1 MEFQGVS
8 LGSQVPETS
17 ATARLYFASNRGK
30 NNSVLVQGSKVS
42 RMGELAQMVDRQ
54 NYRRLFLHVAGFVMV
69 FLVADWLRA
78 VSLQPEPLL
87 EGYLQ
92 ITTGLFAFVFAA
104 VALVRFQGT
113 QDRISLILGSGFLL
127 SGATLIA
134 SSILFFQLI
143 HESPT
148 SFLWAPV
155 GWWISRLLLALLFG
169 VALLVEHFTPRS
181 RHPRMEMAGALFT
194 VLALTYLI
202 TASLRRLPPDVSGH
216 PNAFIPNPLH
226 LIPAVIFLVALYGY
240 RHRKY
245 LMNSAFDRSIYSAV
259 WLNLAAQ
266 LAACQSVRLLDGPF
280 VFAQL
285 LNVSSYV
292 LLLGGS
298 LLDSARVFEQV
309 RHLAASDPLTGLAN
323 YRKLLDV
330 LDTETERTLRTG
342 RSFAVLL
349 LDLDGLKKINDT
361 YGHLVGSRALC
372 RVADILRVHC
382 RAIDTAARYGGD
394 EFAVVLP
401 EAGEEEA
408 QRVALRIQETLSQ
421 DPEEPPIS
429 VSIGTSVYH
438 GEGERVE
445 KLLKEADQNL
455 YDEKARR
462 KNSTKFNENSRR
474 RTPKK
479 T

>member
-1 MEFQGVS
+1 MGKMA
-8 LGSQVPETS
+8 QV
-17 ATARLYFASNRGK
+17 
-30 NNSVLVQGSKVS
+30 
-42 RMGELAQMVDRQ
+42 VDRQ
-54 NYRRLFLHVAGFVMV
+54 QYRRLLFHVAGFVLV
-69 FLVADWLRA
+69 FVGANWLRA
-78 VSLQPEPLL
+78 VSLRPDPILQ
-87 EGYLQ
+87 GYLQ

-127 SGATLIA
+127 SGATLTA
-134 SSILFFQLI
+134 TSVVFFQMNHESSIW
-143 HESPT
+143 
-148 SFLWAPV
+148 FLLAPV
-155 GWWISRLLLALLFG
+155 GWWISRLLVALLFS
-169 VALLVEHFTPRS
+169 VALLVEHFIPRS
-181 RHPRMEMAGALFT
+181 RHPKLEIAGALFT
-194 VLALTYLI
+194 VLSLTYLI
-202 TASLRRLPPDVSGH
+202 SASLRKLPPEISGH
-216 PNAFIPNPLH
+216 PHAVIPNPLH
-226 LIPAVIFLVALYGY
+226 LVPAVIFLVALYGY
-240 RHRKY
+240 RRRKY
-245 LMNSAFDRSIYSAV
+245 LMNSAFDRSIYMAV

-266 LAACQSVRLLDGPF
+266 LAACQSIRLLDGPF

-285 LNVSSYV
+285 LNVASYI

-342 RSFAVLL
+342 RSFSVLL

-361 YGHLVGSRALC
+361 HGHLVGSRALC

-382 RAIDTAARYGGD
+382 RAVDTAARYGGD

-401 EAGEEEA
+401 EAREEEA
-408 QRVALRIQETLSQ
+408 QRVAARIHETLAADQ
-421 DPEEPPIS
+421 EEPPIS

-455 YDEKARR
+455 YEEKTRR
-462 KNSTKFNENSRR
+462 KISTRFTDGSRR
-474 RTPKK
+474 RTPKR

>member
-1 MEFQGVS
+1 MVEA
-8 LGSQVPETS
+8 VP
-17 ATARLYFASNRGK
+17 
-30 NNSVLVQGSKVS
+30 VP
-42 RMGELAQMVDRQ
+42 DRQ
-54 NYRRLFLHVAGFVMV
+54 PIRRLMLHVAGFVLV
-69 FLVADWLRA
+69 FLAADWLRGI
-78 VSLQPEPLL
+78 SLRPDPTLQ
-87 EGYLQ
+87 GYLE

-134 SSILFFQLI
+134 SSILFFQLNR
-143 HESPT
+143 ESLVW
-148 SFLWAPV
+148 FLWAPV
-155 GWWISRLLLALLFG
+155 GWWISRLILALLFG
-169 VALLVEHFTPRS
+169 IALMVEHFIPRS
-181 RHPRMEMAGALFT
+181 RHPKLEIAGALFS
-194 VLALTYLI
+194 VLSLTYLI

-216 PNAFIPNPLH
+216 PHAVIPNPLQ
-226 LIPAVIFLVALYGY
+226 LVPAVIFLIALYGY

-245 LMNSAFDRSIYSAV
+245 LMNSAFDRAIYMAV

-266 LAACQSVRLLDGPF
+266 LAACQSVKLLDGPF
-280 VFAQL
+280 VFAQT
-285 LNVSSYV
+285 LNVTSYI
-292 LLLGGS
+292 LLLGGA
-298 LLDSARVFEQV
+298 LLDSAQVFEQV

-361 YGHLVGSRALC
+361 HGHLVGSRALC

-408 QRVALRIQETLSQ
+408 QRVTSRIHETLLTDQ
-421 DPEEPPIS
+421 EEPPIS

-462 KNSTKFNENSRR
+462 KSSPRLSDGSRR

-479 T
+479 S

>member
-1 MEFQGVS
+1 
-8 LGSQVPETS
+8 
-17 ATARLYFASNRGK
+17 
-30 NNSVLVQGSKVS
+30 
-42 RMGELAQMVDRQ
+42 MGELALQEDRQ
-54 NYRRLFLHVAGFVMV
+54 NIRRLLVHSAGFVLV
-69 FLVADWLRA
+69 FVLADWLR
-78 VSLQPEPLL
+78 STTLQPDPILQ
-87 EGYLQ
+87 GYLQ

-127 SGATLIA
+127 SGATLTA
-134 SSILFFQLI
+134 SSILFFQMNRD
-143 HESPT
+143 SV
-148 SFLWAPV
+148 SWFLWAPV
-155 GWWISRLLLALLFG
+155 GWWISRLVLALLFG
-169 VALLVEHFTPRS
+169 VALLVEHFIPRS
-181 RHPRMEMAGALFT
+181 RHPKLEIAGALFA
-194 VLALTYLI
+194 VLSLTYVI
-202 TASLRRLPPDVSGH
+202 SASLRRLPPEVSGH
-216 PNAFIPNPLH
+216 PNAAIPNPLQ

-240 RHRKY
+240 RRRKY
-245 LMNSAFDRSIYSAV
+245 LNDSAFDRSIYIAV
-259 WLNLAAQ
+259 WVNLAAQ

-285 LNVSSYV
+285 LNVGSYII
-292 LLLGGS
+292 LLAGA
-298 LLDSARVFEQV
+298 LLDNARVFEQV

-323 YRKLLDV
+323 YRRLLDV

-349 LDLDGLKKINDT
+349 LDLDGLKKINDN

-401 EAGEEEA
+401 EAREEEA
-408 QRVALRIQETLSQ
+408 QRVATRIQETLLADQ
-421 DPEEPPIS
+421 EEPPIS

-445 KLLKEADQNL
+445 RLLRDADQNL
-455 YDEKARR
+455 YEEKARR
-462 KNSTKFNENSRR
+462 KSGSKLIDNSRR

>member
-1 MEFQGVS
+1 
-8 LGSQVPETS
+8 
-17 ATARLYFASNRGK
+17 
-30 NNSVLVQGSKVS
+30 
-42 RMGELAQMVDRQ
+42 MGELALQEDRQ
-54 NYRRLFLHVAGFVMV
+54 HIRRLLVHSAGFAAV
-69 FLVADWLRA
+69 FVLADWLR
-78 VSLQPEPLL
+78 STTLQPDPILQ
-87 EGYLQ
+87 GYLQ

-127 SGATLIA
+127 SGATLTA
-134 SSILFFQLI
+134 SSILFFQMNRD
-143 HESPT
+143 SV
-148 SFLWAPV
+148 SWFLWAPV
-155 GWWISRLLLALLFG
+155 GWWISRLVLALLFG
-169 VALLVEHFTPRS
+169 VALLVEHFIPRS
-181 RHPRMEMAGALFT
+181 RHPKLEIGGALFA
-194 VLALTYLI
+194 VLSLTYLI
-202 TASLRRLPPDVSGH
+202 SASLRRLPPEVSGH
-216 PNAFIPNPLH
+216 PNAAIPNPLQ

-240 RHRKY
+240 RQRKY
-245 LMNSAFDRSIYSAV
+245 LMNSAFDRSIYIAV
-259 WLNLAAQ
+259 WVNLAAQ

-285 LNVSSYV
+285 LNVGSYII
-292 LLLGGS
+292 LLAGA

-323 YRKLLDV
+323 YRRLLDV

-349 LDLDGLKKINDT
+349 LDLDGLKKINDN

-401 EAGEEEA
+401 EAREEEA
-408 QRVALRIQETLSQ
+408 QRVVSRIHETLVA
-421 DPEEPPIS
+421 DVEEPPIS

-445 KLLKEADQNL
+445 KLLRDADQNL
-455 YDEKARR
+455 YEEKARR
-462 KNSTKFNENSRR
+462 KSGPTVIDNSRR

>member
-1 MEFQGVS
+1 MDVS
-8 LGSQVPETS
+8 EEEQILTYHLR
-17 ATARLYFASNRGK
+17 AGK
-30 NNSVLVQGSKVS
+30 
-42 RMGELAQMVDRQ
+42 MGELALQEDRQ
-54 NYRRLFLHVAGFVMV
+54 NIRRLLVHSAGFVLV
-69 FLVADWLRA
+69 FVLADWLR
-78 VSLQPEPLL
+78 STTLQPDPILQ
-87 EGYLQ
+87 GYLQ

-127 SGATLIA
+127 SGATLTA
-134 SSILFFQLI
+134 SSILFFQMNRD
-143 HESPT
+143 SV
-148 SFLWAPV
+148 SWFLWAPV
-155 GWWISRLLLALLFG
+155 GWWISRLVLALLFG
-169 VALLVEHFTPRS
+169 VALLVEHFIPRS
-181 RHPRMEMAGALFT
+181 RHPKLEIAGALFT
-194 VLALTYLI
+194 VLSLTYLI
-202 TASLRRLPPDVSGH
+202 SASLRRLPPEVSGH
-216 PNAFIPNPLH
+216 PNAAIPNPLQ

-240 RHRKY
+240 RRRKY
-245 LMNSAFDRSIYSAV
+245 LNDSAFDRCIYVAV
-259 WLNLAAQ
+259 WVNLAAQ
-266 LAACQSVRLLDGPF
+266 LAACQSIRLLDGPF

-285 LNVSSYV
+285 LNVGSYII
-292 LLLGGS
+292 LLAGA
-298 LLDSARVFEQV
+298 LLDNARVFEQV

-323 YRKLLDV
+323 YRRLLDV

-342 RSFAVLL
+342 RSFGVLL
-349 LDLDGLKKINDT
+349 LDLDGLKKINDS

-401 EAGEEEA
+401 EAREEEA
-408 QRVALRIQETLSQ
+408 QRVATRIRETVLADQ
-421 DPEEPPIS
+421 EEPPIS

-445 KLLKEADQNL
+445 RLLRDADQNL
-455 YDEKARR
+455 YEEKARR
-462 KNSTKFNENSRR
+462 KSGSKLTDNSR

>member
-1 MEFQGVS
+1 
-8 LGSQVPETS
+8 
-17 ATARLYFASNRGK
+17 
-30 NNSVLVQGSKVS
+30 
-42 RMGELAQMVDRQ
+42 MGELALKTDRQ
-54 NYRRLFLHVAGFVMV
+54 LVRRLLAHTAGFVLV
-69 FLVADWLRA
+69 FLVADWLRTSTLRPDA
-78 VSLQPEPLL
+78 ILQ
-87 EGYLQ
+87 GYLQ

-127 SGATLIA
+127 SGATLTA
-134 SSILFFQLI
+134 SSILFFQMS
-143 HESPT
+143 HESQAW
-148 SFLWAPV
+148 FLWAPV
-155 GWWISRLLLALLFG
+155 GWWISRLVLALLFG
-169 VALLVEHFTPRS
+169 VALLVEHFIPRS
-181 RHPRMEMAGALFT
+181 RHPKLEIGGALFT
-194 VLALTYLI
+194 VLSLTYLI
-202 TASLRRLPPDVSGH
+202 SASLRRLPPEVSGH
-216 PNAFIPNPLH
+216 PNSVIPNPLQ

-240 RHRKY
+240 RQRKY
-245 LMNSAFDRSIYSAV
+245 LMNSAFDRSIYMAV
-259 WLNLAAQ
+259 WINLGAQ

-285 LNVSSYV
+285 LNVASYII
-292 LLLGGS
+292 LLAGA

-349 LDLDGLKKINDT
+349 LDLDGLKKINDN

-401 EAGEEEA
+401 EAREEEA
-408 QRVALRIQETLSQ
+408 QRVASRIHETLLADQ
-421 DPEEPPIS
+421 EEPPIS

-462 KNSTKFNENSRR
+462 KNSSRLSDASRR
-474 RTPKK
+474 KTPKK
-479 T
+479 L

>member
-1 MEFQGVS
+1 MGVTVKEEI
-8 LGSQVPETS
+8 LVAGDTAKAIPRVEEMGDLAQKAGSQH
-17 ATARLYFASNRGK
+17 F
-30 NNSVLVQGSKVS
+30 
-42 RMGELAQMVDRQ
+42 
-54 NYRRLFLHVAGFVMV
+54 RRLLGHAAGFALV
-69 FLVADWLRA
+69 FLAAEWMRNGTLRPDPI
-78 VSLQPEPLL
+78 LQ
-87 EGYLQ
+87 GYLQ

-127 SGATLIA
+127 SGATLTA
-134 SSILFFQLI
+134 SSVLFFQMN
-143 HESPT
+143 HDSPT
-148 SFLWAPV
+148 WFLWAPAA
-155 GWWISRLLLALLFG
+155 WWISRLLLALLFG
-169 VALLVEHFTPRS
+169 VALLVEHFIPRS
-181 RHPRMEMAGALFT
+181 RHPKLEIAGALFA
-194 VLALTYLI
+194 VLSLTYLI
-202 TASLRRLPPDVSGH
+202 SASIRRLPPDVSGH
-216 PNAFIPNPLH
+216 PNALVPNPLQ

-240 RHRKY
+240 RQRKY
-245 LMNSAFDRSIYSAV
+245 IMNSAFDRAIYMAV
-259 WLNLAAQ
+259 WLNLGAQ

-285 LNVSSYV
+285 LNVGSYITV
-292 LLLGGS
+292 LAGA

-309 RHLAASDPLTGLAN
+309 RHLATSDPLTGLAN

-342 RSFAVLL
+342 RPFAVLL
-349 LDLDGLKKINDT
+349 LDLDGLKKINDSL
-361 YGHLVGSRALC
+361 GHLVGSRALC

-401 EAGEEEA
+401 EAQEEEA
-408 QRVALRIQETLSQ
+408 QRVVSRIHETLLADQ
-421 DPEEPPIS
+421 EEPPIS

-455 YDEKARR
+455 YEEKARR
-462 KNSTKFNENSRR
+462 KGPARTTDISRR
-474 RTPKK
+474 RTKK
-479 T
+479 L

>member
-1 MEFQGVS
+1 MSE
-8 LGSQVPETS
+8 S
-17 ATARLYFASNRGK
+17 A
-30 NNSVLVQGSKVS
+30 LVF
-42 RMGELAQMVDRQ
+42 DRQ
-54 NYRRLFLHVAGFVMV
+54 QIRRLVLHVAGFVIV
-69 FLVADWLRA
+69 FVVADWLRSI
-78 VSLQPEPLL
+78 SLRPDPTLQ
-87 EGYLQ
+87 GYLE

-127 SGATLIA
+127 SGATLTA
-134 SSILFFQLI
+134 SSVLFFQLNR
-143 HESPT
+143 ESLVW
-148 SFLWAPV
+148 FLWAPV
-155 GWWISRLLLALLFG
+155 GWWISRLVLALLFG
-169 VALLVEHFTPRS
+169 VALLVEHFIPRS
-181 RHPRMEMAGALFT
+181 RHPKLEIAGALFT
-194 VLALTYLI
+194 VLSLTYLI

-216 PNAFIPNPLH
+216 PNAAIPNPLQ
-226 LIPAVIFLVALYGY
+226 LVPAVIFLIALYGY
-240 RHRKY
+240 RHRRY
-245 LMNSAFDRSIYSAV
+245 LMNSAFDRAIYMAV

-266 LAACQSVRLLDGPF
+266 LAACQSVKLLDGPF
-280 VFAQL
+280 VFAQA
-285 LNVSSYV
+285 LNVTSYI

-401 EAGEEEA
+401 EAREEEA
-408 QRVALRIQETLSQ
+408 HRVAARIQETLLMDQ
-421 DPEEPPIS
+421 EEPPIS

-455 YDEKARR
+455 YEEKARR
-462 KNSTKFNENSRR
+462 KSTPKSAEGSRR

-479 T
+479 S

>member
-1 MEFQGVS
+1 MS
-8 LGSQVPETS
+8 
-17 ATARLYFASNRGK
+17 
-30 NNSVLVQGSKVS
+30 
-42 RMGELAQMVDRQ
+42 ELTQMVDRQ
-54 NYRRLFLHVAGFVMV
+54 NYRRLFLHLAGFVVV
-69 FLVADWLRA
+69 FVAADSLRA
-78 VSLQPEPLL
+78 LSIKPDPVLQ
-87 EGYLQ
+87 GYLQ
-92 ITTGLFAFVFAA
+92 VTLGIFAFVFAA

-113 QDRISLILGSGFLL
+113 QDRISLILGSGFML

-134 SSILFFQLI
+134 SSILFFQLQ
-143 HESPT
+143 HDSQT
-148 SFLWAPV
+148 WLLLAPV

-169 VALLVEHFTPRS
+169 VSLLVEHFIPRS
-181 RHPRMEMAGALFT
+181 RHPRTEIGGALFS

-216 PNAFIPNPLH
+216 PDAVIPNPLH
-226 LIPAVIFLVALYGY
+226 LIPAVIFLVALYGF

-245 LMNSAFDRSIYSAV
+245 LKNSAFDRCIYSAV
-259 WLNLAAQ
+259 WLNFAAQ
-266 LAACQSVRLLDGPF
+266 LAACQSEKLLDGPF
-280 VFAQL
+280 LFAQF
-285 LNVSSYV
+285 LNVSSYIV
-292 LLLGGS
+292 LLVGS

-401 EAGEEEA
+401 EAREEEA
-408 QRVALRIQETLSQ
+408 QRVMLRIHETLAVDQ
-421 DPEEPPIS
+421 EEPPLS

-462 KNSTKFNENSRR
+462 KKFSELGDSARR

>member
-1 MEFQGVS
+1 
-8 LGSQVPETS
+8 
-17 ATARLYFASNRGK
+17 
-30 NNSVLVQGSKVS
+30 
-42 RMGELAQMVDRQ
+42 MGELALKTDRQ
-54 NYRRLFLHVAGFVMV
+54 YVRRLLAHAAGFVAI
-69 FLVADWLRA
+69 FLIAAWLRNSA
-78 VSLQPEPLL
+78 LRPDPILQ
-87 EGYLQ
+87 GYLQ

-104 VALVRFQGT
+104 VAMVRFQGT

-134 SSILFFQLI
+134 SSVLFFQMSQ
-143 HESPT
+143 ESYT
-148 SFLWAPV
+148 WFLWAPV
-155 GWWISRLLLALLFG
+155 GWWISRLVLALLFG
-169 VALLVEHFTPRS
+169 VALLVEHFIPQS
-181 RHPRMEMAGALFT
+181 RHPKLEIAGALFT
-194 VLALTYLI
+194 VLTLTYLI
-202 TASLRRLPPDVSGH
+202 SASLKRLPPDISGH
-216 PNAFIPNPLH
+216 PNAVIPNPLQ

-240 RHRKY
+240 RHRRY
-245 LMNSAFDRSIYSAV
+245 LMNSAFDRAIYMAV
-259 WLNLAAQ
+259 WVNLASQ
-266 LAACQSVRLLDGPF
+266 LAACQSLRLLDGPF
-280 VFAQL
+280 VFAQS
-285 LNVSSYV
+285 LNVLSYII
-292 LLLGGS
+292 LLAGA

-342 RSFAVLL
+342 RPFAVLL

-361 YGHLVGSRALC
+361 HGHLVGSRALC

-401 EAGEEEA
+401 EAREEEA
-408 QRVALRIQETLSQ
+408 QRVSTRIHETLMADQ
-421 DPEEPPIS
+421 EDPAIS

-455 YDEKARR
+455 YEEKARR
-462 KNSTKFNENSRR
+462 RSSLRQNDTLRR